1 MFQDAIDFVLK
12 GINGAVD
19 ILTDLNTVAPI
30 IGIAL
35 VSFLILT
42 VVSRLIL
49 PIIGGTL
56 PSGMAD
62 HVDMKTGRLSYD
74 DYMDRK
80 NNKKAVNKRNDEW
93 NTWHRVGKQIARQ
106 SKKK

>member
-1 MFQDAIDFVLK
+1 MFQQAIDFVLK
-12 GINGAVD
+12 GVNGAVD
-19 ILTDLNTVAPI
+19 VLTDLNTVAPI

-62 HVDMKTGRLSYD
+62 EVDIKTGRQKRKDVD
-74 DYMDRK
+74 DKRQARK
-80 NNKKAVNKRNDEW
+80 NIR
-93 NTWHRVGKQIARQ
+93 KQNRK
-106 SKKK
+106 SK

>member
-1 MFQDAIDFVLK
+1 MFQEAIDFVLK
-12 GINGAVD
+12 GVNGAVD

-42 VVSRLIL
+42 VVSRLIV

-62 HVDMKTGRLSYD
+62 RVDLKTGRLSQQDYD
-74 DYMDRK
+74 KKYDKRARNREANRSK
-80 NNKKAVNKRNDEW
+80 KNKKNR
-93 NTWHRVGKQIARQ
+93 
-106 SKKK
+106 

>member
-1 MFQDAIDFVLK
+1 MFQEAVDFVLK
-12 GINGAVD
+12 CLNGAVD

-35 VSFLILT
+35 VGFLILT

-62 HVDMKTGRLSYD
+62 RVALKTGRLSYD
-74 DYMDRK
+74 DYVERH
-80 NNKKAVNKRNDEW
+80 NNRSSNSKRNKD
-93 NTWHRVGKQIARQ
+93 
-106 SKKK
+106 

>member
-1 MFQDAIDFVLK
+1 MFNDAVEFVLS
-12 GINGAVD
+12 GLNGAVD
-19 ILTDLNTVAPI
+19 VLTDLNTVAPI

-35 VSFLILT
+35 VGFLILT

-62 HVDMKTGRLSYD
+62 EVDIRTGRKKYD
-74 DYMDRK
+74 DVRVARNERK
-80 NNKKAVNKRNDEW
+80 MNR
-93 NTWHRVGKQIARQ
+93 
-106 SKKK
+106 

>member
-1 MFQDAIDFVLK
+1 MFDQSVEFVLK
-12 GINGAVD
+12 ALNGAVD
-19 ILTDLNTVAPI
+19 VLTDLNTVAPI

-35 VSFLILT
+35 VGFLILT

-62 HVDMKTGRLSYD
+62 RVDLKTGRLSQADYD
-74 DYMDRK
+74 KKYDKRSK
-80 NNKKAVNKRNDEW
+80 N
-93 NTWHRVGKQIARQ
+93 RQ
-106 SKKK
+106 SNRTQKKKSR